1 MILGLSKNDPLAELG
16 AEFGNEARVLPFEGA
31 AIENRPPG
39 FPGGGGGGGGGGNPP
54 DPEMGGVNPGGGS
67 GGGGGGGG
75 GGGPSIP
82 IIPDIPGRGGGGGGG
97 GGGGEIS
104 SDRASDIPGSG
115 GGGGGGGSD
124 PGSGNT
130 VEGVTGLGF
139 IGGCCPLAASFL
151 RSCSANVIP
160 PEIPSASLTDVGWV
174 SSVRPDEPL

>member
-1 MILGLSKNDPLAELG
+1 VFGVIDRSLRSKNDPLAELG
-16 AEFGNEARVLPFEGA
+16 AEFGNEVRILPFEGV
-31 AIENRPPG
+31 AIESRPPS
-39 FPGGGGGGGGGGNPP
+39 FPGGGGGGGGGGGNPA

-75 GGGPSIP
+75 GPSVPMIP
-82 IIPDIPGRGGGGGGG
+82 GVPGRGGGGGGG
-97 GGGGEIS
+97 GGEVF
-104 SDRASDIPGSG
+104 SDRAPAIPGSG

-124 PGSGNT
+124 PGSGSV

-160 PEIPSASLTDVGWV
+160 PETPSASLTDVG
-174 SSVRPDEPL
+174 